1 MAAQTKAERTAANR
15 MAHFEKREA
24 ERRSRG
30 PRGLAESWMER
41 ARAIAAAHE
50 TAARAAGGEDPAAAW
65 NDLAR
70 TISTWVSR
78 YEA

>member
-1 MAAQTKAERTAANR
+1 MAAQTKAERQAANR
-15 MAHFEKREA
+15 RAHFEQRQA
-24 ERRSRG
+24 ERAARG

-41 ARAIAAAHE
+41 ARAIAATRE
-50 TAARAAGGEDPAAAW
+50 KNGDEDVW

-70 TISTWVSR
+70 TVSTWVSR

>member
-1 MAAQTKAERTAANR
+1 VAVPTKAERTAANR
-15 MAHFEKREA
+15 LAHFEKRQA
-24 ERRSRG
+24 ERAARG

-41 ARAIAAAHE
+41 ARAVAANRE
-50 TAARAAGGEDPAAAW
+50 KAGDAEAW

>member
-1 MAAQTKAERTAANR
+1 VAAQTKAERTAANQL
-15 MAHFEKREA
+15 AHFQKRQE
-24 ERRSRG
+24 
-30 PRGLAESWMER
+30 ER
-41 ARAIAAAHE
+41 ARAVAAKRE
-50 TAARAAGGEDPAAAW
+50 KDGDPEAW

>member
-1 MAAQTKAERTAANR
+1 VAAQTKAERRAANQL
-15 MAHFEKREA
+15 AHFQKRQE
-24 ERRSRG
+24 ERAARG

-41 ARAIAAAHE
+41 ARAVAAKRE
-50 TAARAAGGEDPAAAW
+50 KDGDSEAW

-78 YEA
+78 YEG

>member
-15 MAHFEKREA
+15 LAHFEQRQA
-24 ERRSRG
+24 ERAARG

-41 ARAIAAAHE
+41 ARAV
-50 TAARAAGGEDPAAAW
+50 AAGREKAGDAEAW
-65 NDLAR
+65 NDLSR
-70 TISTWVSR
+70 TISHWVSR

>member
-1 MAAQTKAERTAANR
+1 MAAQTKAERRAANQLD
-15 MAHFEKREA
+15 HFEKRQT
-24 ERRSRG
+24 ERAQRG

-41 ARAIAAAHE
+41 ARAVAAEREKNGDAE
-50 TAARAAGGEDPAAAW
+50 AW

-78 YEA
+78 YEG

>member
-1 MAAQTKAERTAANR
+1 VAAQTKAERTAANR
-15 MAHFEKREA
+15 LAHFERRQA
-24 ERRSRG
+24 ERAARG
-30 PRGLAESWMER
+30 PRGLAESWIER
-41 ARAIAAAHE
+41 ARAIAAGRE
-50 TAARAAGGEDPAAAW
+50 KNGDSEAW